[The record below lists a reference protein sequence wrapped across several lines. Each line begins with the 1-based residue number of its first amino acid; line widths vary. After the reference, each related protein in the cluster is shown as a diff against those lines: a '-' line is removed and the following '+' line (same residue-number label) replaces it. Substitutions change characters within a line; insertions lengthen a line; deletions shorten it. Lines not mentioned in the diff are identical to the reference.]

1 MARVWQRRGGMAA
14 PDQRQDRG
22 DFPTLMRQDWRDLLF
37 LHWRV
42 DREALQALVP
52 APLEVE
58 TFDGSAWVG
67 LIPFR
72 VERVRPPGLPPPPL
86 VSSFGEV
93 NVRTYV
99 RHPSGLSG
107 VWFFSLDAGSRL
119 AVLGARAGYRL
130 PYFAAEIRVRRDGA
144 VVSFDSR
151 RRGRPGRC
159 GATWRPKGADP
170 APARPGSLD
179 EFLVER
185 YVLFAGE
192 PGRLWR
198 ARVAHEP
205 YPLLGAEVTRLDQ
218 DLVQAAGL
226 GVSGEPLVHASP
238 GVDVRVSP
246 PERVAG

>member
-1 MARVWQRRGGMAA
+1 MTA
-14 PDQRQDRG
+14 PDPRREREER
-22 DFPTLMRQDWRDLLF
+22 FPTLMRQDWRDLLF
-37 LHWRV
+37 LHWRA
-42 DREALQALVP
+42 DRAALQALVP

-58 TFDGSAWVG
+58 TCDGSAWVG

-99 RHPSGLSG
+99 RHPSGVSG

-130 PYFAAEIRVRRDGA
+130 PYFSAAIRVQRQSRT
-144 VVSFDSR
+144 VHFESR
-151 RRGRPGRC
+151 RRGRAGHC
-159 GATWRPKGADP
+159 IASWRPTGADP

-179 EFLVER
+179 ELLVER

-192 PGRLWR
+192 AGRLWR

-205 YPLLGAEVTRLDQ
+205 YPLQGAELTRLDQ
-218 DLVQAAGL
+218 DLVQVAGIE
-226 GVSGEPLVHASP
+226 VSGEPLVHASP

-246 PERVAG
+246 PDRPGER